1 MPSSP
6 SSAPLSLEV
15 IAPVGRL
22 ACSAVTCSLPFDP
35 PNGRLTALQAVDCT
49 FISTQLGPNANTL
62 IIFGDCGISCIE
74 KCRGRV
80 LGVSPRQGGPLAV
93 DWACTTRRIQHLWL
107 FPTLLTNVYLRDEW
121 YFLDTVHVHKRAI
134 FLNSVF
140 SDGCLNPWVCG
151 GRWVARVGTHHGSNP
166 QQTGGWG
173 RGACFRSCRFNLNDL
188 SIQYEAQYEQ
198 VIRGGIH
205 VG

>member
-121 YFLDTVHVHKRAI
+121 YFLDTVHVHKRLGWVLEPMGLWGEVGGAGWNTPRI
-134 FLNSVF
+134 KSSADRRLGARRMF
-140 SDGCLNPWVCG
+140 SFV
-151 GRWVARVGTHHGSNP
+151 
-166 QQTGGWG
+166 Q
-173 RGACFRSCRFNLNDL
+173 
-188 SIQYEAQYEQ
+188 IQLE
-198 VIRGGIH
+198 
-205 VG
+205 